1 MNFRASNKL
10 LGLIRASQPQRPW
23 WKRLFMFRT
32 IEHDRHTLSGT
43 LLGVFARTRLQ
54 LTVTE
59 PFIERGVGFVNT
71 FREEL
76 VMTIPLTPAAEM
88 QLYRELWVRCQL
100 ANPQTLSEI
109 GIDVIGT
116 KAVIK
121 PW

>member
-23 WKRLFMFRT
+23 WKRLFLFRT
-32 IEHDRHTLSGT
+32 FEHERQTLDGT

-54 LTVTE
+54 LSVTE
-59 PFIERGVGFVNT
+59 SFMEHGVGFVNT

-76 VMTIPLTPAAEM
+76 VKTIPLTPVAEL
-88 QLYRELWVRCQL
+88 QLYRELWVRCYL
-100 ANPQTLSEI
+100 TNPQTLSEI
-109 GIDVIGT
+109 GIEIVGT